1 MFDPKTIAE
10 LKCYVYLLINPASK
24 TPFYVGKGTGNRVFN
39 HLQNARDG
47 KKGTEKLTEIQ
58 HILEQNLEVEHVI
71 VRHGLNDKTA
81 FNIEAALIDTFK
93 YIPSFKTFV
102 RGNIQGGINSIE
114 KGLMNAEEIARKYN
128 AEPLDSITKEFVII
142 NINSSY
148 KRASGEDRIYLATKE
163 IWKMK
168 DPRKSTLKYALS
180 EYRGQIVEV
189 FQIEHWYAKQRG
201 YNPGTK
207 KYGQTYQGY
216 GFDGQVAPDI
226 IRDKYIN
233 KSIAHKKKHGA
244 SNPITLNL

>member
-10 LKCYVYLLINPASK
+10 LKCYVYLLIDPVSK

-39 HLQNARDG
+39 HLQNAKDG
-47 KKGTEKLTEIQ
+47 KTGTEKSTEIQ

-102 RGNIQGGINSIE
+102 RGNIQGGTNSIE

-128 AEPLDSITKEFVII
+128 AEPLDSITKECVII

-148 KRASGEDRIYLATKE
+148 KRASGENRIYQATKE

-168 DPRKSTLKYALS
+168 DPRKSSLKYALS

-233 KSIAHKKKHGA
+233 KSVAHKKKHGA

>member
-1 MFDPKTIAE
+1 MFDPKTIAG
-10 LKCYVYLLINPASK
+10 LKCYVYLLIDPVSK

-39 HLQNARDG
+39 HLQNAKDG
-47 KKGTEKLTEIQ
+47 KTGTEKSTEIQ

-71 VRHGLNDKTA
+71 VRHGLNDKMA

-102 RGNIQGGINSIE
+102 RGNIQGGTNSIE

-128 AEPLDSITKEFVII
+128 AEPLDSITKECVII

-148 KRASGEDRIYLATKE
+148 KRASGEDKIYQATKE

-168 DPRKSTLKYALS
+168 DPRRSALKYALS

-189 FQIEHWYAKQRG
+189 FQIERWYSKQRE

-216 GFDGQVAPDI
+216 GFDGQVAPDN

>member
-24 TPFYVGKGTGNRVFN
+24 TPFYVGKGTGNRIFN
-39 HLQNARDG
+39 HLQNAKDG
-47 KKGTEKLTEIQ
+47 KRGTDKLTEIQ

-128 AEPLDSITKEFVII
+128 AEPLDRMTKECVII

-148 KRASGEDRIYLATKE
+148 KRASGENRIYQATKE

-168 DPRKSTLKYALS
+168 DPRKS
-180 EYRGQIVEV
+180 
-189 FQIEHWYAKQRG
+189 
-201 YNPGTK
+201 
-207 KYGQTYQGY
+207 Y

-233 KSIAHKKKHGA
+233 KSVAHKKKHGA

>member
-1 MFDPKTIAE
+1 MFDPKTTVE
-10 LKCYVYLLINPASK
+10 LKCYVYLLVDPVTK

-39 HLQNARDG
+39 HLQNAKDG
-47 KKGTEKLTEIQ
+47 RKGTEKLKEIR

-93 YIPSFKTFV
+93 YIPDFKTFV
-102 RGNIQGGINSIE
+102 RGNIQGGTNSIE
-114 KGLMNAEEIARKYN
+114 KGLMSAQEIIRKYN
-128 AEPLDSITKEFVII
+128 AEPLDSIAKDCVII

-148 KRASGEDRIYLATKE
+148 KRASGEDRLYQATKQ
-163 IWKMK
+163 IWKMA
-168 DPRKSTLKYALS
+168 DPRKSNLKYVLS

-189 FQIEHWYAKQRG
+189 FEVVRWYTKKRG

-207 KYGQTYQGY
+207 KYGRTYLGY
-216 GFDGQVAPDI
+216 GFDGHVAPDH
-226 IRDKYIN
+226 IRNKYIN
-233 KSIAHKKKHGA
+233 KSIAHKKKVGA